1 MNRLI
6 SPILHKL
13 LPPSLKKAWFAARE
27 RYFLFQ
33 NPSRAGRFATIY
45 RERMWGNSESASGF
59 GSMLQA
65 TIGTRTGMES
75 LLRAHSIGSL
85 LDAPC
90 GDFNWMRQLRFEGQ
104 YTGCDI
110 VEDLIAQNQ
119 RLYGNERRL
128 FRRLDIC
135 QDELPQCDLVL
146 CRECLNHISFDEIA
160 RALPNLERAARM
172 LLVITH
178 HPGVKEN
185 RDQTSSFR
193 FRPLNFTLS
202 PFGFRSPDALIDEG
216 DYDPGKCLG
225 VWDLR
230 RGGLV
235 RITTPLPRVENVAT
249 P

>member
-1 MNRLI
+1 L
-6 SPILHKL
+6 
-13 LPPSLKKAWFAARE
+13 
-27 RYFLFQ
+27 
-33 NPSRAGRFATIY
+33 
-45 RERMWGNSESASGF
+45 
-59 GSMLQA
+59 LQA
-65 TIGTRTGMES
+65 HNIRS
-75 LLRAHSIGSL
+75 V

-90 GDFNWMRQLRFEGQ
+90 GDFNWMQQVRFDGQ

-110 VEDLIAQNQ
+110 VEDLVAENQ
-119 RLYGNERRL
+119 RLHGTERRS

-160 RALPNLERAARM
+160 RAVQNLERAARM

-185 RDQTSSFR
+185 TDQTASFR
-193 FRPLNFTLS
+193 FRPLNFTLA
-202 PFGFRSPDALIDEG
+202 PFGFRPPDALVDEG

-230 RGGLV
+230 QGPLV
-235 RITTPLPRVENVAT
+235 RPTLPRPQNEDRGTV
-249 P
+249 